1 MDGDAD
7 PEAENRNSE
16 IDDVSLESS
25 DYDDSW
31 SGLANY
37 DATDMDTE
45 KCSFYE
51 ESAGVDAICS
61 PACSAT
67 GASIPTIT
75 VSEERGV
82 ANDGVSQNFPKE
94 TEAGTMYEDD
104 DHIYDV
110 IRDSDVE
117 DEVF

>member
-16 IDDVSLESS
+16 SDDVSLESS

-31 SGLANY
+31 SALANY
-37 DATDMDTE
+37 NATDMDTE

-51 ESAGVDAICS
+51 ENAGVDATCS
-61 PACSAT
+61 PTCSAT
-67 GASIPTIT
+67 GASIPMIT
-75 VSEERGV
+75 VSEERG
-82 ANDGVSQNFPKE
+82 ATNDGVSQNCPKE
-94 TEAGTMYEDD
+94 IEADIMYEDD